1 MRISRVLERR
11 TSLPEGQD
19 VKKRRK
25 PWPSSWNKGT
35 KQKSGI
41 DPNIASLQLTSD
53 SPRYEQSISLEVNR
67 LCMEGFD
74 TSFSHTYCV
83 VLLPLVWSLYHIL
96 GSTCFP
102 KEMAEKKR
110 EVYASAAE
118 KYSPVKVK
126 Q

>member
-1 MRISRVLERR
+1 MALADFESSPLMSAGDFGLWPRLHAYLQARPVPEA
-11 TSLPEGQD
+11 EGQD

-25 PWPSSWNKGT
+25 PW
-35 KQKSGI
+35 
-41 DPNIASLQLTSD
+41 
-53 SPRYEQSISLEVNR
+53 PRYEQSISLEVNR